1 MLSLYHTCQEG
12 ANGLFGCIPNL
23 SGNMPENEVAYRMPD
38 GFGFPGFDGLNLKV
52 RKKNRPGK

>member
-1 MLSLYHTCQEG
+1 M
-12 ANGLFGCIPNL
+12 FGCIPNL